1 MSSRYT
7 KADLTILVERFV
19 SGGISAVDF
28 EREYMATWRA
38 CRDNG
43 QLQDAPVANQRYFDA
58 VFCAVDNYCSDPE
71 LRDEGEFDDQ
81 MLLDEVFKIKSQWGA
96 R

>member
-7 KADLTILVERFV
+7 KADLTILVERFA
-19 SGGISAVDF
+19 SRGISAVAF
-28 EREYMATWRA
+28 ERAYMATWRA

-43 QLQDAPVANQRYFDA
+43 QLQDAPATDQRYFDA

-81 MLLDEVFKIKSQWGA
+81 MLLGEIFKINSQWGA
-96 R
+96 S